1 MGGQALDAVFPYAS
15 FRRGQRELAEAVE
28 KAVREGSI
36 LTVKAPTGFGKTA
49 AVIYGLLRSEVD
61 HVMYLVRTVNELDP
75 VLRELKRFS
84 QEFTILFSARRA
96 CPFMAPGRGAPVRLP
111 PEDFWENCR
120 VARSRMLCGYYE
132 TAESL
137 DPEAVRSVVSSS
149 ATHSGIRLAWDVADR
164 LGSCPFFSF
173 RSIAS
178 SSKFIVATYPYFF
191 RRDIFEFALE
201 GLSYEDLV
209 VVVDEAHSLMNAQS
223 LLEKRIT
230 VADVENS
237 IREVKQYTPG
247 YESVL
252 ETLDA
257 LRSLL
262 ASHASR
268 PGRSIE
274 KLDKS
279 EFISVIG
286 DLEPLLDAAEEVRFR
301 IAEENL
307 LLSSSVSMARTSI
320 TRVAGWAEV
329 LLMDETLLFRDPS
342 GRSVQFM
349 ATPLDPTVIVKE
361 PLERTKAAILMSGTI
376 PEPSFARDVLGLE
389 KSHVYLDVEMT
400 YGRVIPVRNTFT
412 IVQTDVTSMYR
423 ERSPGMYKRIAEYLA
438 LILSVAQ
445 RPVLA
450 VYPSYDFMQN
460 VVNKLPAGIPV
471 LTEDKS
477 SSLEDIEE
485 EIRQASSVLVN
496 AVAGGKLVEGVEF
509 TDNEG
514 RNLLSIVAIVG
525 VPFPQPDD
533 MTRSQLEILA
543 QRIGEKKARDYVYMH
558 KTIIRIKQALGRAVR
573 GPEDRALYIL
583 MDRRYL
589 RKDIKLKLNIPVNK
603 LSRTRHE
610 LKASISYGLEFLSII

>member
-1 MGGQALDAVFPYAS
+1 M
-15 FRRGQRELAEAVE
+15 
-28 KAVREGSI
+28 
-36 LTVKAPTGFGKTA
+36 LTVRAPTGFGKTA
-49 AVIYGLLRSEVD
+49 AVIYGLLRSGAERILF
-61 HVMYLVRTVNELDP
+61 LVRTVNELDP
-75 VLRELKRFS
+75 VIRELRRFR
-84 QEFTILFSARRA
+84 QEFTVLFSARRA
-96 CPFMAPGRGAPVRLP
+96 CPFMAPGRGVPVRLP

-120 VARSRMLCGYYE
+120 VARSRRLCGYYE

-137 DPEAVRSVVSSS
+137 DPEDVREAIVSSS
-149 ATHSGIRLAWDVADR
+149 THSGIRLAWDLVDR

-173 RSIAS
+173 RSIAPGS
-178 SSKFIVATYPYFF
+178 RFIVATYPYFF
-191 RRDIFEFALE
+191 RKDIFEFALE

-247 YESVL
+247 YEGVL
-252 ETLDA
+252 EALEA
-257 LRSLL
+257 LRGLL

-279 EFISVIG
+279 EFTAVIG
-286 DLEPLLDAAEEVRFR
+286 DLEPLIDAAEEVRYR

-320 TRVAGWAEV
+320 TRVASWAEV
-329 LLMDETLLFRDPS
+329 LVMDETLLFRDPS
-342 GRSVQFM
+342 GRSVQFL

-361 PLERTKAAILMSGTI
+361 PLERVRAAILMSGTI
-376 PEPSFARDVLGLE
+376 PEPSFAREILGIE
-389 KSHVYLDVEMT
+389 KSHVYLDVEKT
-400 YGRVIPVRNTFT
+400 YGRVMPVRNTFT

-423 ERSPGMYKRIAEYLA
+423 ERTQSMYRRIAGYLQTVYT
-438 LILSVAQ
+438 ISQ

-450 VYPSYDFMQN
+450 VFPSYDFMQS
-460 VVNKLPAGIPV
+460 VLDKMPAGTPV
-471 LTEDKS
+471 IAEDKS
-477 SSLEDIEE
+477 SSIEDVEE
-485 EIRQASSVLVN
+485 EVRSSKSVIVA

-514 RNLLSIVAIVG
+514 RNILSIVAVIG

-533 MTRSQLEILA
+533 MTKSQLEILG
-543 QRIGEKKARDYVYMH
+543 QRIGEKKAREYVYIH
-558 KTIIRIKQALGRAVR
+558 KTIIRIRQALGRAVR
-573 GPEDRALYIL
+573 GPEDKAVYIL
-583 MDRRYL
+583 MDRRYT
-589 RKDIKLKLNIPVNK
+589 RRDIKMRLNIPFNK
-603 LSRTRHE
+603 LSHTQQE
-610 LKASISYGLEFLSII
+610 LEYALRYGLQFLDS